1 MDEQAEPPRGAA
13 GTDAG
18 QPPAPPVAVVAV
30 YADGRIA
37 LAPGAKFGEV
47 LRALEMA
54 RAALM
59 EQPVG

>member
-1 MDEQAEPPRGAA
+1 MDELAEQRRGAA
-13 GTDAG
+13 PADDG
-18 QPPAPPVAVVAV
+18 QRPAPSVAVVAV
-30 YADGRIA
+30 YADGRIVI
-37 LAPGAKFGEV
+37 APGAKFGDV